1 MSCIRPVIAAISV
14 HTAPRNEDYNIV
26 NARLTYLSQDEDWR
40 VALECTNATDK
51 YYVLNTLNTAY
62 ASSQPGTPR
71 LWAIS
76 VRRNFSDS
84 CKSQPPQ

>member
-1 MSCIRPVIAAISV
+1 M
-14 HTAPRNEDYNIV
+14 HTPGYCGDLNCTPLSRNEDYNIV

-76 VRRNFSDS
+76 VRRNF
-84 CKSQPPQ
+84 